1 MKVIFYK
8 SLWFLFIFI
17 ISFMPIFG
25 QTYVSTGS
33 DVCLSTISRNP
44 TGSYPVHYMKTGP
57 YSGKIMFSFT
67 YMNNIYSFKTL
78 PITNYNVNDISV
90 VGNTIYFCGEDS
102 LSHGFYGVCKRGSG
116 VNPPYYIRIY
126 KLYNADVDYITS
138 VQRIR
143 VFCDGA
149 DTNVLLIGNYL
160 HKVQNFNKSAIVH
173 IKNNSVC
180 TVSYG
185 SVEHFDDVEVLD
197 DYVVAVARKGGGGL
211 RHEPHYMRVLN
222 KSSFSLYDTLFDYYY
237 GWDRR
242 ESTSRIL
249 LQKTNGDS
257 LVSVYHTDN
266 YGYYFNTYAVNSN
279 GILQLYNYTKVDPA
293 GYHVKVSDVSYN
305 SSNRTLSIVHNSDTI
320 GYASHF
326 SCSSFPAVS
335 YVNSYSTQF
344 DLIISGGN
352 KDTLLSVAPMSSN
365 GLYVTGI
372 KNNKMLFWKMP
383 NGCDDIVQFNTGTTN
398 SQINSSLGPTIK
410 TSLGIHQTSFQLTV
424 GGKPFTE
431 NCSVIVPF
439 PVPLDDKE

>member
-1 MKVIFYK
+1 
-8 SLWFLFIFI
+8 
-17 ISFMPIFG
+17 MPVFG
-25 QTYVSTGS
+25 QTYISTGP

-57 YSGKIMFSFT
+57 YSGKIMFNFT
-67 YMNNIYSFKTL
+67 NVNGVYSFKTL
-78 PITNYNVNDISV
+78 PITNYNVNDLTV
-90 VGNTIYFCGEDS
+90 VGNTIFFCGEDS
-102 LSHGFYGVCKRGSG
+102 LSTGFYGVCKRGSG

-222 KSSFSLYDTLFDYYY
+222 KSGISLYDTLFNYYY

-266 YGYYFNTYAVNSN
+266 CGYYFNTYAVNSN

-293 GYHVKVSDVSYN
+293 GVHIKVSDVSYN
-305 SSNRTLSIVHNSDTI
+305 SSNRTLSIVHNSDRI

-326 SCSSFPAVS
+326 NCTSFPVVS
-335 YVNSYSTQF
+335 YSNSYSTEF
-344 DLIISGGN
+344 VTPIVCN
-352 KDTLLSVAPMSSN
+352 KDTLFSVAPMLPN
-365 GLYVTGI
+365 GFYATGI

-431 NCSVIVPF
+431 NCYGIVPF
-439 PVPLDDKE
+439 PVPTDDKE